1 MLMPF
6 SFGSFSTELPP
17 IVSQN
22 QTTCVVR
29 VRHVVTGMCCAQAYA
44 FPKFH
49 FDLHL
54 CKSNR
59 PPHTAVRGPGE
70 IQATMLAEHL
80 IEHVAARLQMD
91 PMLVRERNFIKHDG
105 KAFLVKSPSTCNR
118 AVRRSRQ
125 T

>member
-1 MLMPF
+1 MD
-6 SFGSFSTELPP
+6 
-17 IVSQN
+17 
-22 QTTCVVR
+22 TT
-29 VRHVVTGMCCAQAYA
+29 HLQAYA

-54 CKSNR
+54 CKTNR

-80 IEHVAARLQMD
+80 IEHVAARLRMD

-105 KAFLVKSPSTCNR
+105 EHLRLHHLHSCWL
-118 AVRRSRQ
+118 Q
-125 T
+125 LLQ

>member
-1 MLMPF
+1 MW
-6 SFGSFSTELPP
+6 
-17 IVSQN
+17 
-22 QTTCVVR
+22 
-29 VRHVVTGMCCAQAYA
+29 AQAYA

-80 IEHVAARLQMD
+80 IEHVAARLRMD
-91 PMLVRERNFIKHDG
+91 PILVRERNFIKHDG
-105 KAFLVKSPSTCNR
+105 EPDPIFACSHMPLYRESSDID
-118 AVRRSRQ
+118 SRLSAGCLCEWLLSHTSVQ
-125 T
+125 

>member
-1 MLMPF
+1 MI
-6 SFGSFSTELPP
+6 G
-17 IVSQN
+17 IC
-22 QTTCVVR
+22 CV
-29 VRHVVTGMCCAQAYA
+29 QAYA

-80 IEHVAARLQMD
+80 IEHVAARLHMD

-105 KAFLVKSPSTCNR
+105 M
-118 AVRRSRQ
+118 RSRLHAH
-125 T
+125 TFLRPKGIYRPEAGCSMLL